1 MNNNNWNN
9 VMYSQNYLK
18 YFLFLNIKDIFIVLV
33 IVNGTSIY
41 LDFS

>member
-1 MNNNNWNN
+1 
-9 VMYSQNYLK
+9 MYSQNYLK
-18 YFLFLNIKDIFIVLV
+18 DFLFLNIKDIFIVLV

>member
-1 MNNNNWNN
+1 
-9 VMYSQNYLK
+9 MYSQNYLK
-18 YFLFLNIKDIFIVLV
+18 DFLFFLNIKDIFIVLV